1 MRERWLT
8 YCLLVLVAMQS
19 VAVGADMYNSHPSGT
34 THVDSRVADASPS
47 IDVLSVD
54 VTAQADACCE
64 CHHCFYCHCTM
75 NHALL
80 KTFSVYVSFMKVP
93 VQNRYV
99 NISPTSFITTFY
111 RPPKA

>member
-1 MRERWLT
+1 MRRRWLT

-19 VAVGADMYNSHPSGT
+19 VAASVDMYQSHQADT
-34 THVDSRVADASPS
+34 KHVDSRVVHPPSP
-47 IDVLSVD
+47 IDVLSTD

-80 KTFSVYVSFMKVP
+80 KTFSVYISFIKIS

-99 NISPTSFITTFY
+99 NMSPTSFITTLY